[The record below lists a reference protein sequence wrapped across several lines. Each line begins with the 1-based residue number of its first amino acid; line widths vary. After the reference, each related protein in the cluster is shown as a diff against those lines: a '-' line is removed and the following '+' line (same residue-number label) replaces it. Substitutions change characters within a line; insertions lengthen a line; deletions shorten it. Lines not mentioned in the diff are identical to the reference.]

1 MRMIMKKGLRTSFLA
16 IMVVLSIA
24 SCRDKDDPKDEQ
36 TEVSANGT
44 IKIGITTKWQNNLY
58 NNAAVVSDNYG
69 NQLRI
74 DNFVSYVSTLSLL
87 KADGSAWLLKDYS
100 LINFAQN
107 NLLEFSVPKG
117 DYTGIRFLLGVP
129 ADVNTDT
136 DPAQYP
142 NGHVLGI
149 AGSQGMFLTWNTGYI
164 FTKLE
169 GKADTS
175 GTNQP
180 LLYSFAYHTGND
192 HFTTLVTLDKNITVN
207 DGTAQNEYLTLQ
219 IDKIFSPNIGAEI
232 NLAQDPG
239 FHSPGPLMSAF
250 VNNFG
255 NAFSIE

>member
-1 MRMIMKKGLRTSFLA
+1 MKKGLKTSFLA
-16 IMVVLSIA
+16 IMVILSIA
-24 SCRDKDDPKDEQ
+24 SCRDKDEPKDEQ
-36 TEVSANGT
+36 TEVPTNGA
-44 IKIGITTKWQNNLY
+44 IKIGITTKWQNDLY
-58 NNAAVVSDNYG
+58 SNIAVVSDNYG

-74 DNFVSYVSTLSLL
+74 DNFVSYVSTLSLI
-87 KADGSAWLLKDYS
+87 KADGSTLLLKDYS

-142 NGHVLGI
+142 NSHVLSV
-149 AGSQGMFLTWNTGYI
+149 AGSQGMFWNWNTGYI

-180 LLYSFAYHTGND
+180 LLYSFAYHTGDD
-192 HFTTLVTLDKNITVN
+192 HFTKLVTLDKDITIN
-207 DGTAQNEYLTLQ
+207 GGGTQDEHITLQ
-219 IDKIFSPNIGAEI
+219 VDKIFSPDSGTEI
-232 NLAQDPG
+232 DISQDPS
-239 FHSPGPLMSAF
+239 FHSPGPLMSSF

>member
-1 MRMIMKKGLRTSFLA
+1 MNKFSSI
-16 IMVVLSIA
+16 VLSAIIIVVFSA
-24 SCRDKDDPKDEQ
+24 CRDKEDDKDEQ
-36 TEVSANGT
+36 TEVPANGT
-44 IKIGITTKWQNNLY
+44 IKIGITTKWQNDLY
-58 NNAAVVSDNYG
+58 NNTAVVSDNYG

-87 KADGSAWLLKDYS
+87 KADGSALLLKDYS
-100 LINFAQN
+100 LINFAQA

-117 DYTGIRFLLGVP
+117 DYIGIRFLLGVP
-129 ADVNTDT
+129 SDVNTDT

-142 NGHVLGI
+142 NSHVLSV
-149 AGSQGMFLTWNTGYI
+149 AGSQGMFWNWNTGYI

-180 LLYSFAYHTGND
+180 LLYSFAYHTGDD
-192 HFTTLVTLDKNITVN
+192 HFTKLVTLDKDITINGGV
-207 DGTAQNEYLTLQ
+207 TQNEQITLQ
-219 IDKIFSPNIGAEI
+219 VDKIFSPDSGTEI
-232 NLAQDPG
+232 DLSQDQS